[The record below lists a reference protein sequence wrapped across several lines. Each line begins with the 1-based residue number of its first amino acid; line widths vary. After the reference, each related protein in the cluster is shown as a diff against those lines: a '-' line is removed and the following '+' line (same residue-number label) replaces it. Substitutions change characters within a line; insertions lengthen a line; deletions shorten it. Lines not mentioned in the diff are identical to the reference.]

1 MSGPATGSSS
11 SPAPAPLRI
20 ERTGPDGVVARVV
33 LARPERRNALDA
45 ATIAALG
52 EAFWS
57 LADEAPATL
66 RAAVLAGDGRA
77 FCAGADIAWM
87 RAALALSN
95 EDNVEDALG
104 LADTLAAIDACPVP
118 VVVRAQGAALGGGAG
133 LCAVADVVVS
143 EAATRFGFPE
153 VRLGLVGA
161 TIAPFVVRRIG
172 EGATRALFATGER
185 IDAAEARRIGLV
197 HHVAD
202 GEAALD
208 AAVDGV
214 VGDILEGGPEAVRA
228 AKALAREVAAAVGGG
243 QEAMLRL
250 GMRTAELLA
259 VRRASAEA
267 AEGLAA
273 FDQRRRP
280 AWAPP
285 EDPA

>member
-118 VVVRAQGAALGGGAG
+118 VVVRVQGAALGGGAG
-133 LCAVADVVVS
+133 LCAVGDIVVA
-143 EAATRFGFPE
+143 EAGARFGFPE

-172 EGATRALFATGER
+172 VGATRALFATGER
-185 IDAAEARRIGLV
+185 VDAAEARRVGLV

-208 AAVDGV
+208 AEVGRV
-214 VGDILEGGPEAVRA
+214 VGDILAGGPEAVRA
-228 AKALAREVAAAVGGG
+228 AKALAREVAAAAAGG

-250 GMRTAELLA
+250 GMRTAEVLA
-259 VRRASAEA
+259 SRRASAEA

-273 FDQRRRP
+273 FEGRRRP
-280 AWAPP
+280 SWAPP
-285 EDPA
+285 DASE

>member
-1 MSGPATGSSS
+1 MSS
-11 SPAPAPLRI
+11 SPQTPTPLRV
-20 ERTGPDGVVARVV
+20 ERAGPDGVVARVV

-52 EAFWS
+52 ETFWS
-57 LADEAPATL
+57 LADEPASSL
-66 RAAVLAGDGRA
+66 RVVVLAGEGRA

-87 RAALALSN
+87 RAAMALSR
-95 EDNVEDALG
+95 EENVEDALG

-118 VVVRAQGAALGGGAG
+118 VVVRVQGAALGGGAG
-133 LCAVADVVVS
+133 LCAVGDVVVA
-143 EAATRFGFPE
+143 EAGAKFGFPE

-185 IDAAEARRIGLV
+185 IDAAKAQRIGLV

-208 AAVDGV
+208 TAVDGV
-214 VGDILEGGPEAVRA
+214 VADILAGGPEAVRA
-228 AKALAREVAAAVGGG
+228 AKALAREVAAAAWGGP
-243 QEAMLRL
+243 EAMARL
-250 GMRTAELLA
+250 GVRTAEILA
-259 VRRASAEA
+259 ARRASAEA

-273 FDQRRRP
+273 FDGRRRP

-285 EDPA
+285 DAPE

>member
-1 MSGPATGSSS
+1 VGIAVI
-11 SPAPAPLRI
+11 R
-20 ERTGPDGVVARVV
+20 EKPDGVVARVV

-52 EAFWS
+52 ETFWS
-57 LADEAPATL
+57 LADEPASTL
-66 RAAVLAGDGRA
+66 RVVVLGGEGRA

-87 RAALALSN
+87 RAAMALPAEEN
-95 EDNVEDALG
+95 LEDALG

-118 VVVRAQGAALGGGAG
+118 VVVRVQGAALGGGAG
-133 LCAVADVVVS
+133 LCAVGDVVVA
-143 EAATRFGFPE
+143 EAGAQFGFPE

-208 AAVDGV
+208 ATVDRV
-214 VGDILEGGPEAVRA
+214 VADILAGGPEAVRS
-228 AKALAREVAAAVGGG
+228 AKALAREVAAAAGGG

-250 GMRTAELLA
+250 GVRTAEVLA
-259 VRRASAEA
+259 ARRASAEA

-273 FDQRRRP
+273 FEGRRSP
-280 AWAPP
+280 AWAPKGAS
-285 EDPA
+285 E

>member
-1 MSGPATGSSS
+1 MSGSDTAS
-11 SPAPAPLRI
+11 PAPLRI

-45 ATIAALG
+45 GLIAALG
-52 EAFWS
+52 ETFWS
-57 LADEAPATL
+57 LADEPASSL
-66 RAAVLAGDGRA
+66 RVVVLAGEGRA
-77 FCAGADIAWM
+77 FCAGGDIAWM
-87 RAALALSN
+87 RAAMALSP
-95 EDNVEDALG
+95 EENVEDALG

-214 VGDILEGGPEAVRA
+214 VGDILAGGPEAVRA
-228 AKALAREVAAAVGGG
+228 AKALAREVATAVGGG

-280 AWAPP
+280 SWAPP